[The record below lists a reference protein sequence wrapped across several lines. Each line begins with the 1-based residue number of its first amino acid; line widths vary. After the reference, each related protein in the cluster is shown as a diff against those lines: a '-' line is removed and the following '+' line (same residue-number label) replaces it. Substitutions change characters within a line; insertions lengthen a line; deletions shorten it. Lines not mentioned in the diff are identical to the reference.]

1 MYELLLFDK
10 GYTFEKRWVFSKTLT
25 ISEMMTV
32 VDKTFDE
39 SRYKN
44 VEISGDVKLQ
54 EYYCKINPVVF
65 LDFYPIEFDDYIL
78 GGVSGE

>member
-25 ISEMMTV
+25 ISEMMLV

-39 SRYKN
+39 SRFKN
-44 VEISGDVKLQ
+44 NEISGDVRLQ
-54 EYYCKINPVVF
+54 EYSCKISPLVF

-78 GGVSGE
+78 EL

>member
-25 ISEMMTV
+25 ISEMMSV

-44 VEISGDVKLQ
+44 NEISGDVRLQ
-54 EYYCKINPVVF
+54 EYSCKISPLVF

-78 GGVSGE
+78 EL

>member
-25 ISEMMTV
+25 ISEMMLV
-32 VDKTFDE
+32 VYKTFKE

-44 VEISGDVKLQ
+44 NEIFGDVRLQ
-54 EYYCKINPVVF
+54 EYSCKISPLVF

-78 GGVSGE
+78 EL

>member
-25 ISEMMTV
+25 ISEMMLV
-32 VDKTFDE
+32 VNKTFDE

-44 VEISGDVKLQ
+44 NEIYGDVRLQ
-54 EYYCKINPVVF
+54 EYSCKISPLVF

-78 GGVSGE
+78 EL

>member
-25 ISEMMTV
+25 ISEMMLV

-44 VEISGDVKLQ
+44 NEIYGDVRLQ
-54 EYYCKINPVVF
+54 EYSCKISPLVF

-78 GGVSGE
+78 EL

>member
-25 ISEMMTV
+25 ISEMMLV
-32 VDKTFDE
+32 VDKTSDE

-44 VEISGDVKLQ
+44 NEISGDVRLQ
-54 EYYCKINPVVF
+54 EYSCKISPLVF
-65 LDFYPIEFDDYIL
+65 LCFYPIEFDDYIL
-78 GGVSGE
+78 EL

>member
-25 ISEMMTV
+25 ISEMMKV
-32 VDKTFDE
+32 VNKTFNE

-44 VEISGDVKLQ
+44 NEIYGDVRLQ
-54 EYYCKINPVVF
+54 EYSCKISPLVF

-78 GGVSGE
+78 EL

>member
-25 ISEMMTV
+25 ISEMMLV

-44 VEISGDVKLQ
+44 NEIFGDVILQ
-54 EYYCKINPVVF
+54 EYSCKISPLVF

-78 GGVSGE
+78 EL

>member
-10 GYTFEKRWVFSKTLT
+10 GYTFEKRWVFSRTLT
-25 ISEMMTV
+25 ISEMMLV

-44 VEISGDVKLQ
+44 NEIFGDTILQ
-54 EYYCKINPVVF
+54 EYSCKISPLVF

-78 GGVSGE
+78 EL

>member
-25 ISEMMTV
+25 ISEMMLV

-44 VEISGDVKLQ
+44 SEISGDVRLQ
-54 EYYCKINPVVF
+54 EYSCKISPLVF

-78 GGVSGE
+78 EL

>member
-1 MYELLLFDK
+1 MCELLLFDK

-25 ISEMMTV
+25 ISEMMLV
-32 VDKTFDE
+32 VDKTFDD

-44 VEISGDVKLQ
+44 NEIYGDVRLQ
-54 EYYCKINPVVF
+54 EYSCKISPLVF

-78 GGVSGE
+78 EL

>member
-10 GYTFEKRWVFSKTLT
+10 GYTFEKRWVFSRTLT
-25 ISEMMTV
+25 ISEMMLV
-32 VDKTFDE
+32 VGKTFDE

-44 VEISGDVKLQ
+44 IEISGDVRLQ
-54 EYYCKINPVVF
+54 EYSCKISPLVF

-78 GGVSGE
+78 EL

>member
-10 GYTFEKRWVFSKTLT
+10 GYTFEKRWVFSRTLT
-25 ISEMMTV
+25 ISEMMLV
-32 VDKTFDE
+32 VHKTFDE

-44 VEISGDVKLQ
+44 NEIFGDARLQ
-54 EYYCKINPVVF
+54 EYSCKVSPLVF

-78 GGVSGE
+78 EL

>member
-10 GYTFEKRWVFSKTLT
+10 GYTFEKRWVFSKNLT
-25 ISEMMTV
+25 ISEMMLV

-44 VEISGDVKLQ
+44 NEIFGDARLQ
-54 EYYCKINPVVF
+54 EYSCKISPLVF

-78 GGVSGE
+78 EL